1 MILYILSFGQAHG
14 YSIARFI
21 EQQSE
26 GFFDVKAGT
35 LYPTLHS
42 LEHQDLITS
51 RREME
56 NGRELRY
63 YTLTDRGRKK
73 LAETLHEWD
82 LHVAAVNRVLQAE
95 PS

>member
-1 MILYILSFGQAHG
+1 
-14 YSIARFI
+14 
-21 EQQSE
+21 
-26 GFFDVKAGT
+26 
-35 LYPTLHS
+35 
-42 LEHQDLITS
+42 
-51 RREME
+51 ME